1 MQSYP
6 APRQSA
12 RPYQPAAILISA
24 AASWQLASYFPP
36 FTHYW
41 AGTFGSSV
49 TNGFPRAAAQR
60 CFTRVE
66 QIDAFTVYRHF
77 ENSFDAALAAYLH
90 CLRATHPDLAF
101 IGATVSQNLQK
112 NSKCC
117 SEGVAGRINETET
130 AGTQD
135 RSLQTSWMRNAHN
148 DPRAIR
154 SGVPRI
160 LSDRDHWPKLRLDR
174 PWLR

>member
-6 APRQSA
+6 ARRQSA

-101 IGATVSQNLQK
+101 IGATVSQKSSNKFKMLFGG
-112 NSKCC
+112 N
-117 SEGVAGRINETET
+117 GGP
-130 AGTQD
+130 
-135 RSLQTSWMRNAHN
+135 H
-148 DPRAIR
+148 
-154 SGVPRI
+154 
-160 LSDRDHWPKLRLDR
+160 
-174 PWLR
+174 